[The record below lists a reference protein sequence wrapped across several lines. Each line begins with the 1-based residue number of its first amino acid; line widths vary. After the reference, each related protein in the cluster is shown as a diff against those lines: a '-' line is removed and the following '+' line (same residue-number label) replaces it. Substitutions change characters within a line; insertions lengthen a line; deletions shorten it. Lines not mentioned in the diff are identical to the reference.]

1 MSKLYRIDIFLSPER
16 GIGQPNLLMLSH
28 IQKCLEFEAQSIDDA
43 LQQAQDLAQQLSQI
57 SSNPC
62 SQQPDQPELD

>member
-1 MSKLYRIDIFLSPER
+1 MSKTYRIDIFLSPER

-43 LQQAQDLAQQLSQI
+43 FQQAQDLAQQLSQM
-57 SSNPC
+57 SSHPSC
-62 SQQPDQPELD
+62 LQPDQPKLN

>member
-28 IQKCLEFEAQSIDDA
+28 IRKCLEFEAQSIDEA
-43 LQQAQDLAQQLSQI
+43 LQQAQDLANRLSQV
-57 SSNPC
+57 SSHPHC
-62 SQQPDQPELD
+62 QQSEQPELD